1 MTGWLEGFEVV
12 ETYLAVGAAYTGL
25 LVEAASVVCILAG
38 LIAVVRVLFRPRAGS
53 RGLLFLQLRLAFS
66 TWLALALEFQIAADI
81 LGTIVAPTFHQLGK
95 LGIIV
100 AIRILLTYFLN
111 KDLETDARI
120 KTKATGVKFGAEEE
134 SGK

>member
-1 MTGWLEGFEVV
+1 MIGWLEGFEVA
-12 ETYLAVGAAYTGL
+12 ETYLAVGAAYVGL

-38 LIAVVRVLFRPRAGS
+38 LVAVVRILFRPRTGG

-66 TWLALALEFQIAADI
+66 CWLALALEFQIAADI

-100 AIRILLTYFLN
+100 AIRIVLTYFLN
-111 KDLETDARI
+111 KDLEADA
-120 KTKATGVKFGAEEE
+120 KLKAKVSGVGAASEEE
-134 SGK
+134 K